1 MRFLREAYRRV
12 KARGGAPG
20 MDGVTFGEI
29 EGSGLEGFLEGIRAE
44 LKAQKYVPSPV
55 LRVYLPKANG
65 KQRPLGIPT
74 IRDRVIQMACKLVIE
89 PISRGSP

>member
-1 MRFLREAYRRV
+1 
-12 KARGGAPG
+12 
-20 MDGVTFGEI
+20 MDGVTFEEI
-29 EGSGLEGFLEGIRAE
+29 EGSGLEGFLEGIHGE
-44 LKAQKYVPSPV
+44 LKAQKYDPSPV
-55 LRVYLPKANG
+55 LRVYIPKANG